1 MKLSRRGAKLIEGFE
16 GFRSCPYRD
25 AVGVPTIGYGS
36 TKGVT
41 MQTKCISQQAAEERM
56 MREIDATYGAAVN
69 KIGGL
74 NQNQHDALVSFV
86 YNVGPGGIAPTT
98 GIGKAL
104 RAKQWNRAADELL
117 KWDKAGGRPLAGLT
131 RRRKAERALFLSKPE
146 KSGYTKSELDD
157 MREYDR
163 LLRAKKDKPR
173 RQELRADMTAQRK
186 RIWRKAQPTAKGGD
200 GKGWG
205 YADRHARYRS
215 LLARTT

>member
-25 AVGVPTIGYGS
+25 AVGVWTIGYGS
-36 TKGVT
+36 TKGVNSN
-41 MQTKCISQQAAEERM
+41 TKCISQQDAEDRM

-69 KIGGL
+69 KIAGL

-86 YNVGPGGIAPTT
+86 YNVGTGGIAPTT

-104 RAKQWNRAADELL
+104 RAKDWKRAADELL

-146 KSGYTKSELDD
+146 KSGYTDAERRW
-157 MREYDR
+157 MREYDQ
-163 LLRAKKDKPR
+163 LLKAGKDKDR
-173 RQELRADMTAQRK
+173 RRVLRRSMTDQRK
-186 RIWRKAQPTAKGGD
+186 RIWRAAQTS
-200 GKGWG
+200 GWDK
-205 YADRHARYRS
+205 ADRRARYKS